1 MADPTLPEDLL
12 KVLADTTDAGELATL
27 LSDLLTPA
35 EIVALAERWQIVRR
49 LHRGMPQ
56 RAVAEELQCSVTTV
70 SRGARQLRYGTGA
83 LARAFTRIDGE
94 D

>member
-1 MADPTLPEDLL
+1 MADPTLPDDLL
-12 KVLADTTDAGELATL
+12 TVLAATTDTDELATL

-35 EIVALAERWQIVRR
+35 EIEALSERWHIVRR
-49 LHRGMPQ
+49 LHQGMAQ

-83 LARAFTRIDGE
+83 LARAFARIDGE

>member
-12 KVLADTTDAGELATL
+12 KVLADTTDPAELATL

-35 EIVALAERWQIVRR
+35 EIVALAERWQIVR
-49 LHRGMPQ
+49 LLNQGMPQ

-83 LARAFTRIDGE
+83 LARAFARIDGE
-94 D
+94 G